1 MQSNLEPAEAETN
14 VRSGLHAQGGSI
26 RIATAERYDG
36 APQEGSHA
44 SQDIVLFDGQ
54 CNFCRQQISHLRRL
68 DGRDRLRY
76 VSLHEPWVAN
86 AFPDL
91 THEQLMEQMWVI
103 APDGARYGG
112 ASALKYL
119 SRRLPILWPIVPA
132 LHFPGTM
139 PLWNWMYRQVAKR
152 RYRIAGRHCD
162 DGSCSLHG
170 K

>member
-1 MQSNLEPAEAETN
+1 MDSNVSGATLADRLEIDAVPQPQSNELVRGVESPA
-14 VRSGLHAQGGSI
+14 
-26 RIATAERYDG
+26 
-36 APQEGSHA
+36 
-44 SQDIVLFDGQ
+44 QDVVLFDGQ
-54 CNFCRQQISHLRRL
+54 CNFCRQQVSHLRRL
-68 DGRDRLRY
+68 DGRNRLRY
-76 VSLHEPWVAN
+76 VSLHDPWVAE

-91 THEQLMEQMWVI
+91 SYEQLMEQMWVI

-119 SRRLPILWPIVPA
+119 SRRLPILWPMAPA

-139 PLWNWMYRQVAKR
+139 PFWNWMYRQVAKR
-152 RYRIAGRHCD
+152 RYRIAGRQCE